1 MAIYSNSV
9 IRRAEQILGYGISST
24 AGTRT
29 FPVVDG
35 VVYADLFTGDATIED
50 FTGTITKTFN
60 GRRNALTYWNEL
72 RVVSCHLK
80 EVTVTATWGS
90 ADFMTDIDG
99 LLAWLDEN
107 PSTENF
113 DEAGVAS
120 KKIEDF
126 SVSFRTAEEKQLDLN
141 TILHEGFGYYIRRPF
156 IIDVAKEQRHGYRY
170 F

>member
-9 IRRAEQILGYGISST
+9 IRRAEQILGYGISTT

-29 FPVVDG
+29 FPVIDG

-90 ADFMTDIDG
+90 TDFMTDIDG

-107 PSTENF
+107 PAVDNLDF
-113 DEAGVAS
+113 AGTKS
-120 KKIEDF
+120 LKIEDYAETLGTVEET
-126 SVSFRTAEEKQLDLN
+126 VSDIN

-156 IIDVAKEQRHGYRY
+156 IIDVAREQKDGSRY